1 VRLITYALPA
11 RYFVAILQSVF
22 LAGNVWVVFLPS
34 FAVLIVMAIVLRML
48 ARLSTRKQL
57 A

>member
-1 VRLITYALPA
+1 
-11 RYFVAILQSVF
+11 
-22 LAGNVWVVFLPS
+22 VVFLPS
-34 FAVLIVMAIVLRML
+34 FAILIVMAIVLRML